1 MLIAC
6 DVDGVVC
13 GTMQGFVSL
22 TNHLYDGHRKVS
34 QITDWDLGVSLDL
47 TDEQV
52 STVFRRLDWFTLDPL
67 PGAIDVL
74 NALRQ
79 FHSVVFVTARREEI
93 RTAEWIERFLANPQ
107 VVNIP
112 AGEKVEYCR
121 DIGAT
126 VIIEDRPSEVEACD
140 AVGYPTILLDQPWNR
155 SVDHPRRAR
164 AWADVPILISEM
176 GAATP
181 TPTPMAQPHV

>member
-79 FHSVVFVTARREEI
+79 FHSVVFVTARRESI
-93 RTAEWIERFLANPQ
+93 RTVEWLERFLANPQ

-121 DIGAT
+121 DIGAS
-126 VIIEDRPSEVEACD
+126 VLIEDRPSEIEACN
-140 AVGYPTILLDQPWNR
+140 AVGYPTILLNQPWNQG
-155 SVDHPRRAR
+155 VDHPRRALS
-164 AWADVPILISEM
+164 WTDLPIHL
-176 GAATP
+176 AAMEAGVGSP
-181 TPTPMAQPHV
+181 RLLESHV